1 MVSNA
6 AKAAHRGDGS
16 DLRNSHSGRG
26 DVSENSAKPINV
38 NQQYRLVAT
47 VAKSAREQF
56 RVGVRDYGGVA
67 KCELRIFEL
76 DGERNWK
83 PTPRAVVIGLG
94 AIAGIISALCECEAR
109 L

>member
-1 MVSNA
+1 MTLKQNGA
-6 AKAAHRGDGS
+6 ANHPVREIDQAGQRVDREYKETSHVAQHR
-16 DLRNSHSGRG
+16 L
-26 DVSENSAKPINV
+26 I
-38 NQQYRLVAT
+38 AT

-56 RVGVRDYGGVA
+56 RIGLRDYGGVV
-67 KCELRIFEL
+67 KCELRVFEL

-94 AIAGIISALCECEAR
+94 AIAGIIAGLCECEAR

>member
-1 MVSNA
+1 MA
-6 AKAAHRGDGS
+6 
-16 DLRNSHSGRG
+16 SHMQNPAGANGGACESTHLARR
-26 DVSENSAKPINV
+26 DA
-38 NQQYRLVAT
+38 QQDTISSQKHQQPYRLVAT

-56 RVGVRDYGGVA
+56 RVGIRDYGGVL
-67 KCELRIFEL
+67 KCESRVFEL

-94 AIAGIISALCECEAR
+94 AIAGIIAGLCECEAR